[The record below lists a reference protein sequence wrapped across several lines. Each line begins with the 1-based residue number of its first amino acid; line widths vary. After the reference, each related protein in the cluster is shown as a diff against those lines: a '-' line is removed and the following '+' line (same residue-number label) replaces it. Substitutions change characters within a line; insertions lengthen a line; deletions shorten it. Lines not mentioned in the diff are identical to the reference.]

1 MLLLSSRWQTLMG
14 GSRRWAKLAFVT
26 LVEAVILLTAGC
38 GPIWAHL
45 WVSDR
50 F

>member
-1 MLLLSSRWQTLMG
+1 MRLIR
-14 GSRRWAKLAFVT
+14 LALVT

>member
-1 MLLLSSRWQTLMG
+1 MRLIR
-14 GSRRWAKLAFVT
+14 LALVT
-26 LVEAVILLTAGC
+26 LVEAAILLTAGC
-38 GPIWAHL
+38 GPILAHL